1 MRPEEDAFIEKL
13 YQDTFRLLWVY
24 AMSKLNNPA
33 LAQEVVQD
41 AFLEAVKN
49 IDVRFSILREY
60 IGEGVQA
67 MADREAKNKY
77 AYLDQLTTEEYR

>member
-13 YQDTFRLLWVY
+13 YQDTFRLLWAY

-41 AFLEAVKN
+41 AFIEAVKH
-49 IDVRFSILREY
+49 RFIRKVNH
-60 IGEGVQA
+60 I
-67 MADREAKNKY
+67 K
-77 AYLDQLTTEEYR
+77 

>member
-49 IDVRFSILREY
+49 IDRVGLCAPWEIASYHRAQGAAIRP
-60 IGEGVQA
+60 
-67 MADREAKNKY
+67 
-77 AYLDQLTTEEYR
+77 